1 VSLFDR
7 LASTNL
13 TRLVFEI
20 QKSDEEKPSAARLAL
35 VRQEV
40 ARVRSEIGG
49 QLQDAQSEASRL
61 RDLLGSADVIAL
73 NGGNPDFLKFVLM
86 ALVGELTAEWTAR
99 VEQGLA
105 VFLARSAGAMVGGRD
120 ISLTKE
126 PNPLLLEYLV
136 GESGAL
142 HQGLGLAG
150 TCTIRPH
157 YDPSWDVAVALARQM
172 QIHMGSRA
180 SAAKSRVVLVPDD
193 EALQAIFLLISS

>member
-1 VSLFDR
+1 
-7 LASTNL
+7 
-13 TRLVFEI
+13 
-20 QKSDEEKPSAARLAL
+20 
-35 VRQEV
+35 
-40 ARVRSEIGG
+40 
-49 QLQDAQSEASRL
+49 
-61 RDLLGSADVIAL
+61 
-73 NGGNPDFLKFVLM
+73 
-86 ALVGELTAEWTAR
+86 
-99 VEQGLA
+99 
-105 VFLARSAGAMVGGRD
+105 MVGGRD

-142 HQGLGLAG
+142 HQGLGLAGTCAISPDLLRPPLISHDLRLGLAG